1 MKKKRLRREPGVPL
15 LKKYLFMGKWIC
27 FFLFCACISAS
38 AHGFAQ
44 RKVSM
49 EAHGAELKKVLVQ
62 LQKNADIRFLYS
74 ESLLSSS
81 RPVSIKAIDR
91 PFEEVLAE
99 ILQGSDLTYKFISAK
114 LVAIVP
120 VAGSPVYQLKIT
132 GKVTNENGN
141 ALEGASISEKG
152 TKNGTFTDSKGYFE
166 LTVKDANSIIIIS
179 AIGYEDRQFTAG
191 GQQPIDARLKALS
204 KGLDSLVVVGY
215 GTQKKRSV
223 TGAITSVN
231 STFLENRP
239 LTSASQALQGI
250 TGLYVN
256 QPGGQ
261 PGNDMAD
268 IRIRGVGTLNNNDPL
283 VLLNGIEYDLKDINP
298 NDIETISVLKDAAAA
313 SIYGSRAAN
322 GVILITTKEGM
333 KGKSQLE
340 YNYYYGLQ
348 TATYLPD
355 VVSNSVDYMR
365 ARNEASVNEGQPLV
379 FTDNDIS
386 SYKTGKNPDLYP
398 NNNWF
403 NIMFKTAP
411 VQEHNVRYSGGN
423 DKSTYSVSLGYF
435 DQQGILVGTGAKKYS
450 LNSNYNFTVSKR
462 LKAGI
467 NVAGTYWVRNES
479 AEGAGTLVGDITR
492 ALPIQG
498 DILSTGHYSD
508 QRFIVPG
515 HNVFR
520 HPYAKAMESSLETKT
535 QRELVNAFAEYT
547 FPLGIVYKVNAAVNK
562 YNEFSSRFVPQIN
575 LYNPLAPNQ
584 VSSILRFDNPPVRS
598 ATRHDSDDLNTSF
611 FQTLSWNKNF
621 GGGHRVNVLV
631 GQSQETFDNSGF
643 EAYIE
648 GFLGN
653 DLTELNAGTINKNVN
668 GTSSKS
674 RLMSY
679 FGRAGYNYLD
689 RYILEFNF
697 RYDGSSRFAK
707 ENRWGFFPSV
717 SAAWRVSDE
726 PFFKDVLGTGA
737 DLKFRASWGK
747 LGNQNLPLYSYI
759 NSIDISQGY
768 SFNNTPVAGAA
779 VTTLSDPGISWE
791 TTTISNIGADLSLF
805 RGKLTLTADVFDKR
819 TSDILARINVPAQ
832 VGDLAGPVTNLYT
845 MSNKGVELSVNYNNT
860 IGAVRYTIGAGIAA
874 VRNRVTYL
882 NGDVQYSGTGSLYV
896 IKQGYSV
903 NSYYLYQ
910 TQGLFQSADE
920 VNRSPYEGNSTA
932 PGDIKYKDINGDNV
946 INSDDRVIKGKTV
959 PDYTYNFN
967 LGLTYKGF
975 NLTAFFQG
983 VQGVDMYP
991 INNLSFPLYNGAGLT
1006 KDQYANSWTPER
1018 TDAKYPRLGEP
1029 KRGSGLNYKNSTF
1042 WLRDGSYLRLKNI
1055 ALNYTLPQNLTDAL
1069 GIEKIRFYVNAQNF
1083 LTFSGYKVTD
1093 PERNVMQND
1102 ISEYPSVKTLTFGAN
1117 ITF

>member
-1 MKKKRLRREPGVPL
+1 MKKKRLRREPGGL
-15 LKKYLFMGKWIC
+15 LSKKYLVMGKWVC

-44 RKVSM
+44 RKVSL
-49 EAHGAELKKVLVQ
+49 EVHGVELKRALVQ

-81 RPVSIKAIDR
+81 RPVSVAAIDR
-91 PFEEVLAE
+91 PLEEVLAE
-99 ILQGSDLTYKFISAK
+99 ILQGSELSYKFISAN

-120 VAGSPVYQLKIT
+120 VAGSPIYQLMIT
-132 GKVTNENGN
+132 GRVTNENGTV
-141 ALEGASISEKG
+141 LEGASISEKG
-152 TKNGTFTDSKGYFE
+152 TKNGTFTDNNGNFE
-166 LTVKDANSIIIIS
+166 LTVKDANAIIIIS
-179 AIGYEDRQFTAG
+179 AIGYEARQFTAG
-191 GQQPIDARLKALS
+191 GQQPIDARLKALP

-223 TGAITSVN
+223 TGSITSVN
-231 STFLENRP
+231 SSFLENRP

-261 PGNDMAD
+261 PGNDVAD

-322 GVILITTKEGM
+322 GVILITTKEGK

-355 VVSNSVDYMR
+355 VVSNSVDYMQ
-365 ARNEASVNEGQPLV
+365 ARNAASTNEGQPLV
-379 FTDNDIS
+379 FSDTEIS
-386 SYKTGKNPDLYP
+386 AYKTGKNPDLYP
-398 NNNWF
+398 NSNWF
-403 NIMFKTAP
+403 DIMFRTAP
-411 VQEHNVRYSGGN
+411 VQEHNVRYAGGN
-423 DKSTYSVSLGYF
+423 DKSTYSVSLGYL
-435 DQQGILVGTGAKKYS
+435 DQKGILVETGAKKYS

-462 LKAGI
+462 LKAGL
-467 NVAGTYWVRNES
+467 NVSGTYWMRNES
-479 AEGAGTLVGDITR
+479 AEGANSLVGDITR

-498 DILSTGHYSD
+498 NLLSSGHYSD
-508 QRFIVPG
+508 QRVVVPG

-520 HPYAKAMESSLETKT
+520 HPYAKAVESSLETKT
-535 QRELVNAFAEYT
+535 QRALVNAFAEYT

-562 YNEFSSRFVPQIN
+562 YNESSSKFVPQIY
-575 LYNPLAPNQ
+575 LYNPQSPDKT
-584 VSSILRFDNPPVRS
+584 SSILRFDNPTARS
-598 ATRHDSDDLNTSF
+598 ATRDATDNLNTSF
-611 FQTLSWNKNF
+611 FQTLSWNKNI
-621 GGGHRVNVLV
+621 GRGHRVNVLA
-631 GQSQETFDNSGF
+631 GQSRETFDNSNF

-653 DLTELNAGTINKNVN
+653 ELTELNAGTINKDVS

-674 RLMSY
+674 RLLSY

-697 RYDGSSRFAK
+697 RYDGSSRFARD
-707 ENRWGFFPSV
+707 NRWGFFPSV
-717 SAAWRVSDE
+717 SGAWRVSDE
-726 PFFKDVLGTGA
+726 SFYKEVLGTTS

-747 LGNQNLPLYSYI
+747 LGNQNVSLYSYL

-768 SFNNTPVAGAA
+768 SFNNTTVSGAA
-779 VTTLSDPGISWE
+779 VTTLSDPDISWE

-805 RGKLTLTADVFDKR
+805 RGKLTLTADVFNKK

-832 VGDLAGPVTNLYT
+832 VGNLAGPVTNLYA
-845 MSNKGVELSVNYNNT
+845 MSNKGIELSANYANS
-860 IGAVRYTIGAGIAA
+860 IGDVRYTIGAGIAA
-874 VRNRVTYL
+874 LKNRVTYL

-896 IKQGYSV
+896 IKEGYSV

-910 TQGLFQSADE
+910 TEGLFQSTEE
-920 VNRSPYEGNSTA
+920 VNRSPYVGSSTS
-932 PGDIKYKDINGDNV
+932 PGDIKYKDINGDNI

-975 NLTAFFQG
+975 NLSAFFQG

-1006 KDQYANSWTPER
+1006 KDQYANSWTPEK
-1018 TDAKYPRLGEP
+1018 TNAKYPRLGEP

-1055 ALNYTLPQNLTDAL
+1055 AINYTLPQNLTNAL